1 MSTAGSEH
9 PDAAPKRRRSLR
21 GEVGT
26 TGARFGSPAL
36 RKSLEE
42 QPAEPPKPPRKR
54 RSLRGEVGATG
65 ARFGSA
71 ALRKSLDAAE
81 PDTAHPDTARPDTA
95 EPDATDVEETAPF
108 SGHFEETELEPED
121 PALEWSGPLVRPY
134 AWTRGRTSS
143 QHDLRIETLV
153 SLEEHGFAIAMR
165 DTTPEQRAI
174 VELCASTRSV
184 AEVSALLSLPLG
196 VVRVLLGD
204 LIDMGVVAIST
215 AAPGGPDLLLMERVL
230 QGLRNL

>member
-1 MSTAGSEH
+1 MSTAGSEY

-21 GEVGT
+21 GEVGM

-36 RKSLEE
+36 RKSLEEE

-81 PDTAHPDTARPDTA
+81 P
-95 EPDATDVEETAPF
+95 EPAPTETDIEDTAPF
-108 SGHFEETELEPED
+108 SGHFEDTDLKEEPED

-134 AWTRGRTSS
+134 AWTRGRTAS

-153 SLEEHGFAIAMR
+153 SLEEHGIAIAMR

-174 VELCASTRSV
+174 VELCANTRSV
-184 AEVSALLSLPLG
+184 AEVSALLALPLG

-215 AAPGGPDLLLMERVL
+215 AAPGGPDLRLMERVL

>member
-1 MSTAGSEH
+1 MSTAGSE
-9 PDAAPKRRRSLR
+9 PPEAPRRRRSPR

-36 RKSLEE
+36 RKSLEDD
-42 QPAEPPKPPRKR
+42 QPAEAPKPRKR

-71 ALRKSLDAAE
+71 ALRKSLEADETPQEPPEPAPHDA
-81 PDTAHPDTARPDTA
+81 
-95 EPDATDVEETAPF
+95 EETAPF
-108 SGHFEETELEPED
+108 SGHFDEVEVEPE

-153 SLEEHGFAIAMR
+153 SLEEHGIAIAMR

-204 LIDMGVVAIST
+204 LIDMGVVAAHSNG
-215 AAPGGPDLLLMERVL
+215 ASPAGPDLTLMERVL

>member
-1 MSTAGSEH
+1 MSTAGSDS
-9 PDAAPKRRRSLR
+9 PDAAPKRRRSPR

-36 RKSLEE
+36 RRSLEE
-42 QPAEPPKPPRKR
+42 QPVEAPPPPRRR

-71 ALRKSLDAAE
+71 ALRRSLEGE
-81 PDTAHPDTARPDTA
+81 PTAREEPREPA
-95 EPDATDVEETAPF
+95 ELEETAPF
-108 SGHFEETELEPED
+108 SGHFEDEEV

-153 SLEEHGFAIAMR
+153 SLEEHGIAKAMR

-174 VELCASTRSV
+174 VELCATTRSV
-184 AEVSALLSLPLG
+184 AEVSALLTLPLG

-204 LIDMGVVAIST
+204 LIDMGVVAVTSVN
-215 AAPGGPDLLLMERVL
+215 AAAGPDLALMQRVL
-230 QGLRNL
+230 HGLRNL

>member
-9 PDAAPKRRRSLR
+9 PEAPKRRRSLR

-36 RKSLEE
+36 RRSMGEE
-42 QPAEPPKPPRKR
+42 QPAEEPKPPRKR

-71 ALRKSLDAAE
+71 ALRKSLDAEE
-81 PDTAHPDTARPDTA
+81 PTP
-95 EPDATDVEETAPF
+95 EPEPEPEDPEETAPF
-108 SGHFEETELEPED
+108 SGHFDEEPPEVE

-134 AWTRGRTSS
+134 AWTRGRTAS

-153 SLEEHGFAIAMR
+153 SLEEHGIATAMR

-174 VELCASTRSV
+174 VELCANTRSV
-184 AEVSALLSLPLG
+184 AEVSALLALPLG

-204 LIDMGVVAIST
+204 LIDMGVVAAHRNA
-215 AAPGGPDLLLMERVL
+215 AAPGGPDLMLMERVL

>member
-1 MSTAGSEH
+1 M
-9 PDAAPKRRRSLR
+9 
-21 GEVGT
+21 GT

-36 RKSLEE
+36 RRSLEE
-42 QPAEPPKPPRKR
+42 QPVEAPPPPRKR
-54 RSLRGEVGATG
+54 RSPRGEVGATG

-71 ALRKSLDAAE
+71 ALRRSLEEE
-81 PDTAHPDTARPDTA
+81 PTEPEQPEEPTAPERPE
-95 EPDATDVEETAPF
+95 EPHEPAQTAPF
-108 SGHFEETELEPED
+108 TGHFEDEEV

-153 SLEEHGFAIAMR
+153 SLEEHGIAKAVR

-174 VELCASTRSV
+174 VELCAATRSV
-184 AEVSALLSLPLG
+184 AEVSALLTLPLG

-204 LIDMGVVAIST
+204 LIDMGVVAVTSVN
-215 AAPGGPDLLLMERVL
+215 AAAGPDLALMQRVL
-230 QGLRNL
+230 HGLRNL

>member
-1 MSTAGSEH
+1 MSTAGSDS
-9 PDAAPKRRRSLR
+9 PDAARKRRRSSR

-36 RKSLEE
+36 RKRLDE
-42 QPAEPPKPPRKR
+42 QPAQAPKPPGKR
-54 RSLRGEVGATG
+54 RSARGEVGATG

-71 ALRKSLDAAE
+71 ALRKSLEEPPAAIEKPAE
-81 PDTAHPDTARPDTA
+81 PA
-95 EPDATDVEETAPF
+95 ETTPF
-108 SGHFEETELEPED
+108 SGHFEEEELPEV
-121 PALEWSGPLVRPY
+121 EWSGPLVRPY

-153 SLEEHGFAIAMR
+153 SLEEHGIAKAMR

-174 VELCASTRSV
+174 VELCAGTRSV
-184 AEVSALLSLPLG
+184 AEVSALLTLPLG

-204 LIDMGVVAIST
+204 LIDMGVVAVTSVN
-215 AAPGGPDLLLMERVL
+215 AAGPDLALMQRVL
-230 QGLRNL
+230 HGLRNL

>member
-1 MSTAGSEH
+1 M
-9 PDAAPKRRRSLR
+9 
-21 GEVGT
+21 

-36 RKSLEE
+36 RKSLEDD
-42 QPAEPPKPPRKR
+42 QPAEVPKPRKR

-71 ALRKSLDAAE
+71 ALRKSLEAE
-81 PDTAHPDTARPDTA
+81 DTPQE
-95 EPDATDVEETAPF
+95 EPPQDVEETAPF
-108 SGHFEETELEPED
+108 SGHFDEVELEPE

-153 SLEEHGFAIAMR
+153 SLEEHGIAKAMR

-204 LIDMGVVAIST
+204 LIDMGVVAAHSDG
-215 AAPGGPDLLLMERVL
+215 ASSAGPDLVLMERVL

>member
-9 PDAAPKRRRSLR
+9 PEAPRRRRSLR

-36 RKSLEE
+36 RRHLEEE
-42 QPAEPPKPPRKR
+42 QPAEVPKPPRKR

-71 ALRKSLDAAE
+71 ALRRSLEAE
-81 PDTAHPDTARPDTA
+81 DPPQPPAPREESDP
-95 EPDATDVEETAPF
+95 EETAPF
-108 SGHFEETELEPED
+108 SGHFDEVETEVRAEPEPE

-153 SLEEHGFAIAMR
+153 SLEEHGIAIAMR

-204 LIDMGVVAIST
+204 LIDMGVVAAHHN
-215 AAPGGPDLLLMERVL
+215 AAAGPDLMLMERVL

>member
-1 MSTAGSEH
+1 M
-9 PDAAPKRRRSLR
+9 
-21 GEVGT
+21 

-36 RKSLEE
+36 RKSLEDD
-42 QPAEPPKPPRKR
+42 QPAEAPKPPRKR

-71 ALRKSLDAAE
+71 ALRRSLEGDE
-81 PDTAHPDTARPDTA
+81 DPED
-95 EPDATDVEETAPF
+95 TAPF
-108 SGHFEETELEPED
+108 SGHFDEVDLESEEHEAPDAPEPTEEHEAP
-121 PALEWSGPLVRPY
+121 LEWSGPLVRPY

-153 SLEEHGFAIAMR
+153 SLEEHGIAIAMR

-204 LIDMGVVAIST
+204 LIDMGVVAAHSNGGST
-215 AAPGGPDLLLMERVL
+215 GGPDLMLMERVL

>member
-1 MSTAGSEH
+1 M
-9 PDAAPKRRRSLR
+9 
-21 GEVGT
+21 GT

-36 RKSLEE
+36 RRSLEE
-42 QPAEPPKPPRKR
+42 LPVEAPPPPRRR

-71 ALRKSLDAAE
+71 ALRRSLEAQPTEAE
-81 PDTAHPDTARPDTA
+81 PTEREEPREPEEPA
-95 EPDATDVEETAPF
+95 ELEETAPF
-108 SGHFEETELEPED
+108 SGHFEDEEV

-153 SLEEHGFAIAMR
+153 SLEEHGIAKAMR

-174 VELCASTRSV
+174 VELCATTRSV
-184 AEVSALLSLPLG
+184 AEVSALLTLPLG

-204 LIDMGVVAIST
+204 LIDMGVVAVTSVN
-215 AAPGGPDLLLMERVL
+215 AAAGPDLALMQRVL
-230 QGLRNL
+230 HGLRNL